1 MRIIER
7 NKNLIQRYLKNTKD
21 QNKNLILN
29 EKKLIAKVIKT
40 DGDGT
45 IC

>member
-21 QNKNLILN
+21 QNKKLILN
-29 EKKLIAKVIKT
+29 EKKT
-40 DGDGT
+40 DSKSYKN
-45 IC
+45 

>member
-29 EKKLIAKVIKT
+29 EQKT
-40 DGDGT
+40 DSKSYKN
-45 IC
+45 